1 MPKKTAKSK
10 TAKSQKPKPPKVVP
24 KGGKVGKGKP
34 PEHTRFHKG
43 TSGNLKGRPKGSK
56 NLSTIIMDAA
66 NAQVTATIDGKPR
79 KISKLVA
86 TAMQLATKAAGGDQK
101 SVGQFLDWVDEI
113 EARAAAVRP
122 VQFPFTHAD
131 LEVLRETY
139 ERMKLCE
146 RMGTGEKE

>member
-1 MPKKTAKSK
+1 
-10 TAKSQKPKPPKVVP
+10 VVP
-24 KGGKVGKGKP
+24 KGGEVGKGRP
-34 PEHTRFHKG
+34 PEYTRFHKG

-66 NAQVTATIDGKPR
+66 NEQVTATIAGRPR
-79 KISKLVA
+79 KISKLTA
-86 TAMQLATKAAGGDQK
+86 AAMQLATKAAGGDQRAM
-101 SVGQFLDWVDEI
+101 GQFLDWVDEI

-122 VQFPFTHAD
+122 VQFPFTPAD

-146 RMGTGEKE
+146 PTGTGERDDALAI

>member
-1 MPKKTAKSK
+1 MPKRKTAKSK
-10 TAKSQKPKPPKVVP
+10 APKPKEPMPPKVVP
-24 KGGKVGKGKP
+24 KGGKVGKGRP
-34 PEHTRFHKG
+34 PEHTRFRKG

-86 TAMQLATKAAGGDQK
+86 AAMQLATKAASGDQRAM
-101 SVGQFLDWVDEI
+101 GGFLDWVDEI
-113 EARAAAVRP
+113 EARAAAARP
-122 VQFPFTHAD
+122 VQFPFTPAD
-131 LEVLRETY
+131 LEVLGETY

-146 RMGTGEKE
+146 PTGTGK